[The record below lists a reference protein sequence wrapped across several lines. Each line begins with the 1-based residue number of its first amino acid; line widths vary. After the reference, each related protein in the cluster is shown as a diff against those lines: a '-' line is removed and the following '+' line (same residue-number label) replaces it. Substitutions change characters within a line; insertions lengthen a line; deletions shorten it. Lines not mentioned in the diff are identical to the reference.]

1 MGLVSNAHPLHRCVR
16 NLQVQSIEEFEQD
29 RHSLDEATDAAER
42 EALSLE
48 KKQRYL
54 GCLGISDPAEKRVG
68 PAIRQLGRNIRI
80 WVITGDQAP
89 TAFYAAIDASICERD
104 APLVH
109 LWDESVACVHDD
121 IEEQLDRMLS
131 PTDNLGTT
139 WRLRRTNNVLAV
151 GPRALMTLTTASE
164 QVQRKLMQLCRK
176 AETVIFYRMSPVQ
189 KANIIQMKDRC
200 ICQEPNS
207 PHLSN
212 LSNSPRRPH
221 TTTSHPYEGPCT
233 HSGI

>member
-1 MGLVSNAHPLHRCVR
+1 M
-16 NLQVQSIEEFEQD
+16 
-29 RHSLDEATDAAER
+29 
-42 EALSLE
+42 E

-68 PAIRQLGRNIRI
+68 PAIRQLGRHIRI

-121 IEEQLDRMLS
+121 LEEQLKRMLS

-139 WRLRRTNNVLAV
+139 WRSARTKNVLAV

-164 QVQRKLMQLCRK
+164 QVQRKLMQLCCK

-200 ICQEPNS
+200 IGQEPNS
-207 PHLSN
+207 LN
-212 LSNSPRRPH
+212 GSNSPQRPH
-221 TTTSHPYEGPCT
+221 TMDHRPSR
-233 HSGI
+233 